1 METKK
6 PNRKKSKRLTV
17 DVTPKFHQDILDEI
31 EITNETITTY
41 VIRAIRENLEKR
53 KATKQ

>member
-17 DVTPKFHQDILDEI
+17 DVTPKFHQDILNEISITDESI
-31 EITNETITTY
+31 SAY
-41 VIRAIRENLEKR
+41 VTRVIRENLGKR
-53 KATKQ
+53 DS